1 MIMNRQQKIA
11 LTVLIVS
18 LFGLFLGIT
27 LTLMKHYVPD
37 FPKKDIAFPGFILSL
52 GMFFIISRILK
63 TKKGEVVSDERDKQ
77 IEKNAYLTGF
87 GAVYLYV
94 ILVSYLPI
102 GIAPEAKIPTQW
114 FPYLFPIAVLCQCLA
129 MSISTLIQYG
139 WGPKGEKS

>member
-1 MIMNRQQKIA
+1 MNRQQKIA
-11 LTVLIVS
+11 LIVLIVS
-18 LFGLFLGIT
+18 LFGMFLGIT
-27 LTLMKHYVPD
+27 ITLMKHYVPD
-37 FPKKDIAFPGFILSL
+37 FPKKDIAFPCFILSL
-52 GMFFIISRILK
+52 GVFLIISRILK
-63 TKKGEVVSDERDKQ
+63 KKKGEVVSDERDKQ

-87 GAVYLYV
+87 GAVYLLV

-139 WGPKGEKS
+139 QQPRGERS

>member
-1 MIMNRQQKIA
+1 MNRQQKIA

-52 GMFFIISRILK
+52 GVFLIIGRILK
-63 TKKGEVVSDERDKQ
+63 KKKGEVVSDERDKQ
-77 IEKNAYLTGF
+77 IEKNAYLAGF
-87 GAVYLYV
+87 GAVYLLV

-114 FPYLFPIAVLCQCLA
+114 FPYLFPLAVICQFFTQSLA
-129 MSISTLIQYG
+129 TLIQYG
-139 WGPKGEKS
+139 RGGKGE